1 MEKEK
6 ILGILKLSGVIAIIV
21 YWSFTIASILQ
32 NPWFSIMHN
41 ALSDLGNLKAND
53 PWIYNYGLIATTP
66 FLFIFSIYLIYIAK
80 NKVQCI
86 GGAFIT
92 ISSFFLTFIGVF
104 HSGTRPHVF
113 VSTYFFLQ
121 FFLGMLVFGALS
133 NRNLR
138 ILTSIIFAV
147 ALGGAFLPWP
157 SVATIEIY
165 EIALIGVFVSFMAA
179 INPEKLENKEHSP

>member
-1 MEKEK
+1 MKKEK
-6 ILGILKLSGVIAIIV
+6 ILGILRFSGVIALVV
-21 YWSFTIASILQ
+21 YWSFTIASILH
-32 NPWFSIMHN
+32 NPWFSVMSN
-41 ALSDLGNLKAND
+41 ALSDLGALNANE

-66 FLFIFSIYLIYIAK
+66 FLFVFSIYLIYIAK

-113 VSTYFFLQ
+113 VSSYFFLQ

-133 NRNLR
+133 NRALR
-138 ILTSIIFAV
+138 ILTTIIFGV

-157 SVATIEIY
+157 STATIEIY
-165 EIALIGVFVSFMAA
+165 EIALIGISVSAIAA
-179 INPEKLENKEHSP
+179 FNPEKLGNKEHSP